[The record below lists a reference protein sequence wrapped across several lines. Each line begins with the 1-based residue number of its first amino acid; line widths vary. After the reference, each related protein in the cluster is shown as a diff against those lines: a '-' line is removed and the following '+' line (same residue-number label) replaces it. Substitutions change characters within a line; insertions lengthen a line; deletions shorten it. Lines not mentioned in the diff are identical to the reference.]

1 MNPYWI
7 VTVNSTIKIKRIVE
21 MWEAI
26 QGILTS
32 GKAVLGIGALIILLA
47 ILVRKGLI
55 SFKGKGL
62 KVGNNDVERTIIRNQ
77 IMFVKTEIS
86 DFYSRIPNFEGRD
99 EWRLRYIMEKCLD
112 VLVDAISLNHV
123 TLDPVYVDLKCRAVW
138 DEILQNTDN
147 ASILTDDFK
156 KVVYDETKHIIEKLI
171 EIREFYNK

>member
-1 MNPYWI
+1 
-7 VTVNSTIKIKRIVE
+7 
-21 MWEAI
+21 MWETI

-47 ILVRKGLI
+47 VLAKKGLI

-62 KVGNNDVERTIIRNQ
+62 KVGNNDAERTIIRNQ

-86 DFYSRIPNFEGRD
+86 DFYNRVPNFEGRD

-123 TLDPVYVDLKCRAVW
+123 TLEPVYVDLKCRAVW
-138 DEILQNTDN
+138 DEILQNTNN
-147 ASILTDDFK
+147 ANILTDDFK
-156 KVVYDETKHIIEKLI
+156 KVVYDEVKHIIEKLI